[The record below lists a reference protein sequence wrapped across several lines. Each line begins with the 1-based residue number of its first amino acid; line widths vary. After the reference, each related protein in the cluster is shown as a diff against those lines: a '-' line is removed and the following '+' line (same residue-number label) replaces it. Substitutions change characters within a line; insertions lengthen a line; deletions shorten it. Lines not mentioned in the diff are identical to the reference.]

1 MATDNIFIKQL
12 GLDSHR
18 ELYEL
23 DPEKVVDGLD
33 EMDIDIQ
40 SGDAFLTV
48 VQLRANADIRKSVG
62 ALEAGTK
69 QEIVTVRIDGA
80 GLRASVE
87 LEDTPSRE
95 RPAPI
100 GRYHP
105 ACYRAARE
113 VDGHL
118 PAPSD

>member
-69 QEIVTVRIDGA
+69 ALE
-80 GLRASVE
+80 RATWILVVLGIASLLV
-87 LEDTPSRE
+87 
-95 RPAPI
+95 
-100 GRYHP
+100 
-105 ACYRAARE
+105 AAAAL
-113 VDGHL
+113 VVALASGG
-118 PAPSD
+118 